1 MIVHEE
7 SFPHPVLAPFRDD
20 VSPND
25 FRLKLD
31 ISSDTENWYLS
42 VKFEYSNPTLE
53 GLITSGKVTHSIH
66 VECRRNFYRELF
78 SFSEPAKQLVI
89 KANELV
95 GRVEVSGFICAHES
109 MEEYTIEGAHP
120 DYGNAKFQI
129 RVGDI
134 LAVDRTQQFEAYV
147 DYDPLKNIAS
157 ILTIRRD
164 QDREDGPMLVDTN
177 GDIIIATLAQNDYDK
192 YIDLK
197 GDPLFVPLLVNQVV
211 VPVLLEA
218 VHEIKDVID
227 EEFEESMAA
236 RRWYRSV
243 YKKLFDSEV
252 DLRKQD
258 KTALDALQTLLQLP
272 LRRSLHSLMQ
282 IGSLEEAT

>member
-7 SFPHPVLAPFRDD
+7 SLPHPVLAPFRDD

-31 ISSDTENWYLS
+31 ISSDTENWYLN
-42 VKFEYSNPTLE
+42 VRFEYSNPSLK
-53 GLITSGKVTHSIH
+53 GLIQSGKVTYSVH

-78 SFSEPAKQLVI
+78 SFSEPVKQLVI

-95 GRVEVSGFICAHES
+95 GRVEVSGFIRAHES
-109 MEEYTIEGAHP
+109 IEEYSIEGAHS

-157 ILTIRRD
+157 ILTAEFPLI
-164 QDREDGPMLVDTN
+164 GPTRFPGMGT
-177 GDIIIATLAQNDYDK
+177 T
-192 YIDLK
+192 
-197 GDPLFVPLLVNQVV
+197 
-211 VPVLLEA
+211 
-218 VHEIKDVID
+218 
-227 EEFEESMAA
+227 
-236 RRWYRSV
+236 
-243 YKKLFDSEV
+243 
-252 DLRKQD
+252 
-258 KTALDALQTLLQLP
+258 
-272 LRRSLHSLMQ
+272 
-282 IGSLEEAT
+282 